1 MNKRIEEIYLNHRQG
16 LFSLAVSVTGS
27 HQLAEDS
34 IQNAFAR
41 LFSHSIPES
50 GDVAYVYRSV
60 RNSAIDTV
68 RHHQR
73 QSKLRESLFE
83 NGTWAERQE
92 PAHDTLVAQ
101 ERVAILQAAI
111 DDLDDHDREA
121 VVLKSLAG
129 LTFEQAGNVANT
141 SPKTI
146 ATRYRRALKKLEQ
159 KLEGQL

>member
-1 MNKRIEEIYLNHRQG
+1 MNERIEEIYLEHRQG

-27 HQLAEDS
+27 CQLAEDS

-41 LFSHSIPES
+41 LFSRSIPES
-50 GDVAYVYRSV
+50 GDVAYVYKSV
-60 RNSAIDTV
+60 RNSAIDSL

-73 QSKLRESLFE
+73 QNRLRESLFE
-83 NGTWAERQE
+83 FGNTTGGHNS
-92 PAHDTLVAQ
+92 AHDTLVAQ
-101 ERVAILQAAI
+101 ERITILQAAI
-111 DDLDDHDREA
+111 DELEDHDREA

-129 LTFEQAGNVANT
+129 LTFEQAGIVANT